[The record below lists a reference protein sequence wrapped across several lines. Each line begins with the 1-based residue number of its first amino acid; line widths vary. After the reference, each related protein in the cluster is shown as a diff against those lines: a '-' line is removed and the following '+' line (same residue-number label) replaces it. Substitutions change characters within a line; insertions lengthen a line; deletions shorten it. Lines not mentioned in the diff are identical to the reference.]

1 MDQDLAERRES
12 SASDA
17 GQDPNDTTL
26 GELTATDGEVDT
38 CRICS
43 APAEPDQPL
52 FYPCKCSG
60 TIRYIHQDCL
70 TTWLAHSKKKTCDV
84 CKHPY
89 AFTKVYAE
97 DMPSRLPVFL
107 LVRRLAQQ
115 AFFAVLFLLRAILVA
130 VVWLAVLP
138 WITVWTWRMYFVMG
152 NATAWWISARERPAS
167 SASPFFFY
175 NLTVARNT
183 SSNATDATIPTVAD
197 NDTLANAEPQSF
209 VKLALGH
216 PLLRTISADI
226 FTGQIIAT
234 LIVLVFI
241 AIFLLREWISQNAHP
256 GLLEGAEVHEGV
268 LVVDHEPDD
277 QVQVVRQ
284 PRRAVEEERNDEGVL
299 HAEQRPFNGGLPY
312 PDRPMKDLPARRAR
326 EAQTEHAVG
335 GSPSASTSASTGAST
350 DGGSAG
356 PSGLPSAVS
365 ASSSWQNVSLGTET
379 AAGGKGKG
387 KATDLFDFSVD
398 FTDIKWPDQ
407 PSALK
412 RTVPLPPSPEVPNP
426 SAPLDELAAK
436 AQESIQRLSDSWDFA
451 DRDWGKPSPS
461 PNRRRRSVHSHP
473 SPSEKG
479 KGKGFE
485 DASAEKRARRRV
497 TQEFML
503 SEPEIHAQPADFTG
517 QTGRSGIPFSAT
529 LNREDTA
536 LRRARLTKSLHQI
549 KEELQAE
556 GKWQPPPFAQTTEAS
571 QPPAPPATDKP
582 EPSFSFAK
590 DDVNVEQL
598 FGSKPAPP
606 LPYPISASTS
616 SAAALPVPL
625 IPTSTPS
632 RPSRIPVPRR
642 PPMPSATL
650 PTPTTPPA
658 PLRSKESTPLASPSL
673 ATYRAP
679 EEFQEGSSR
688 QSYFDPVQEE
698 DDEQTFEEDHA
709 HFFRL
714 PEDEDRNPVGA
725 PRRVGIRELLGEG
738 DLTDLIGP
746 ETETEDE
753 ELQEGILGMGLE
765 DHDAEERNEIDV
777 PEEEIQVVEGGE
789 QQPADGEAALA
800 AAELD
805 DADLNVEDDM
815 EGALEAIGM
824 RGPIFAIAQNAALM
838 IFVLDTAIG
847 LGIWFPFTLG
857 KSFALLS
864 LDPRRALQIVHWP
877 IRCMRLI
884 TDPFVDAFVAMFTRL
899 LIPGFTQIVKILFR
913 LAIRGGAHFVEPLV
927 GNETVAKIQHT
938 VQTIRDD
945 GLGKISG
952 FLHPSEVPLPDA
964 DTTVETFASRI
975 FDSDIAALRS
985 SEAYFAALGKKVR
998 VTSLNLQQGWIRLAL
1013 GDGSTEKVFAVLLG
1027 YAVFGL
1033 LLAFYL
1039 NVLTVGT
1046 VKNAGRA
1053 VRSAVRQQL
1062 LVLKVGAFIVI
1073 ELVIFP
1079 LGCGLNL
1086 DLCSL
1091 WMFPDITIWSRI
1103 AFFKHAPLTAT
1114 FYHWVAGTMFMYQF
1128 AILLAGCRSIMR
1140 PGAMWFVK
1148 DPSDQNF
1155 HPIRDILDRPA
1166 LTQLRK
1172 LSMSALMYGLV
1183 VAGGV
1188 SSVGGLMWLCSTVL
1202 PFRWRPREPLS
1213 NVPVDL
1219 LFLHVVLPYTMRFF
1233 RPRKTLRLLSI
1244 SVWKY
1249 LCGHLRLTSYMF
1261 GDRYPDEETSDRQWT
1276 WLPSRK
1282 AGIDVVHSGAAFEGS
1297 YRRVPATDNVVL
1309 PRDMRATAEVH
1320 VNGEPVDDIARNLI
1334 KLQNAEADRVK
1345 RNWREDYT
1353 VVYIPPNFRYRLMA
1367 LIFAL
1372 WMLGTVF
1379 IAISIAAPIH
1389 FGRQF
1394 FALFTNKEVHDGYSF
1409 FVGFYTLWACFAF
1422 GHTINRMERRRNRRG
1437 AEEPRADWPLF
1448 LLKRSVLW
1456 TAKVSYMFVFLGVI
1470 IPILVALVMELYI
1483 VLPLRFLV
1491 TPSMTPRI
1499 RIVDMWALGMIYIKV
1514 ALRVHR
1520 RPRGRLMAGIAHIR
1534 QRGWSSPD
1542 PIAATAE
1549 VIGPVILGLSAM
1561 LLVPPVLF
1569 YQLQQY
1575 FQFQLDSKFI
1585 FMHVYPGIFA
1595 VAGFGSSVMSSYNL
1609 LSSWS
1614 QSIRDKEFLVEMRLR
1629 NYEQEAKE
1637 KKEVDDRETPDG
1649 SEGGE
1654 GEEGD
1659 IEVVG

>member
-1 MDQDLAERRES
+1 MDQDIGEGREL
-12 SASDA
+12 SASDS

-26 GELTATDGEVDT
+26 GELTVVDGEVDT

-97 DMPSRLPVFL
+97 DMPRRLPVFL
-107 LVRRLAQQ
+107 LVRRLVQQ
-115 AFFAVLFLLRAILVA
+115 TFFALLFLLRAVLVA

-175 NLTVARNT
+175 NLTVARNA
-183 SSNATDATIPTVAD
+183 SSNATDVAVTMPTTAD
-197 NDTLANAEPQSF
+197 NGTLVDAEPQSF

-256 GLLEGAEVHEGV
+256 GLLEGAEIHEGQ
-268 LVVDHEPDD
+268 LVVDHEPDE
-277 QVQVVRQ
+277 QVQAGRQ
-284 PRRAVEEERNDEGVL
+284 PRQAAEEEGDEEGEL
-299 HAEQRPFNGGLPY
+299 QAERRPLQGGLPY
-312 PDRPMKDLPARRAR
+312 PERPMKDLPARRAR
-326 EAQTEHAVG
+326 EEHTEHALG
-335 GSPSASTSASTGAST
+335 SSPSASPSASTGVST
-350 DGGSAG
+350 DSGSAG
-356 PSGLPSAVS
+356 PSGVPPVES

-379 AAGGKGKG
+379 EAGEKGKG

-398 FTDIKWPDQ
+398 FTNISWPDQ
-407 PSALK
+407 PSSLK
-412 RTVPLPPSPEVPNP
+412 RTVPLPPSPELPNT

-451 DRDWGKPSPS
+451 DREWGKQPSS
-461 PNRRRRSVHSHP
+461 PNRRRRSVLQRP
-473 SPSEKG
+473 SASEKG

-497 TQEFML
+497 SEEFML
-503 SEPEIHAQPADFTG
+503 NEPEIHAQIADFTG
-517 QTGRSGIPFSAT
+517 LKGRPGIHYAAT
-529 LNREDTA
+529 LNREDNA

-556 GKWQPPPFAQTTEAS
+556 GKWRPPPFAQAAEAS
-571 QPPAPPATDKP
+571 QPPAPPATTQATDKP
-582 EPSFSFAK
+582 KPSFSFAK

-598 FGSKPAPP
+598 FGANQRHPCPP
-606 LPYPISASTS
+606 P
-616 SAAALPVPL
+616 
-625 IPTSTPS
+625 IPTSTPG

-658 PLRSKESTPLASPSL
+658 ALRSKEHTPLASPSL

-698 DDEQTFEEDHA
+698 DDEQTYEEDHA

-714 PEDEDRNPVGA
+714 PEEGPNGVDGA
-725 PRRVGIRELLGEG
+725 RRVGVRDLLGGGETG
-738 DLTDLIGP
+738 EFAGP

-753 ELQEGILGMGLE
+753 EMQEGILEMEELE
-765 DHDAEERNEIDV
+765 DHDVEEQNDADV
-777 PEEEIQVVEGGE
+777 PEEEVQLVEGGE
-789 QQPADGEAALA
+789 QQPADGEVALA

-815 EGALEAIGM
+815 EGALEAIGL

-864 LDPRRALQIVHWP
+864 LDPRGALQILHWP
-877 IRCMRLI
+877 IRCMRYI

-899 LIPGFTQIVKILFR
+899 LIPGLTQIGKTIFR
-913 LAIRGGAHFVEPLV
+913 LVVRNGAHFFQPLL
-927 GNETVAKIQHT
+927 GHETVAKIQQT
-938 VQTIRDD
+938 VETIRDD
-945 GLGKISG
+945 GLGKISS
-952 FLHPSEVPLPDA
+952 FLHPSEIPLPDA
-964 DTTVETFASRI
+964 DTSVQTFASRI
-975 FDSDIAALRS
+975 FDSDIAMLRS

-998 VTSLNLQQGWIRLAL
+998 VSSLNLQQGWIRLAL
-1013 GDGSTEKVFAVLLG
+1013 GDGSTEKVFAVALG

-1062 LVLKVGAFIVI
+1062 LVLKVGAFIII

-1213 NVPVDL
+1213 NVPIDL

-1233 RPRKTLRLLSI
+1233 RPRKALRLLSI

-1249 LCGHLRLTSYMF
+1249 ICGYLRLTSYMF
-1261 GDRYPDEETSDRQWT
+1261 GDRHPNEETSDRQWT

-1282 AGIDVVHSGAAFEGS
+1282 AGTDVAHDDAAFDGS

-1309 PRDMRATAEVH
+1309 PRDMRATAEVD
-1320 VNGEPVDDIARNLI
+1320 VNGEPVDDVARNLM

-1345 RNWREDYT
+1345 RNWKEDYT

-1394 FALFTNKEVHDGYSF
+1394 FALFTKKEVHDGYSF

-1470 IPILVALVMELYI
+1470 IPILVALVMELYV
-1483 VLPLRFLV
+1483 VLPLRFLI

-1499 RIVDMWALGMIYIKV
+1499 RIVDMWALGIIYIKV

-1520 RPRGRLMAGIAHIR
+1520 RPRGRFMAGIVHIR
-1534 QRGWSSPD
+1534 QRGWTSPD

-1549 VIGPVILGLSAM
+1549 VIGPVILGLTAM
-1561 LLVPPVLF
+1561 LLLPPVLF

-1575 FQFQLDSKFI
+1575 FKLQLDSKFI

-1595 VAGFGSSVMSSYNL
+1595 VAGFGSSVMSSYSL

-1629 NYEQEAKE
+1629 NYEQEARE
-1637 KKEVDDRETPDG
+1637 KKEADNRETAEG
-1649 SEGGE
+1649 SEDGD